1 MSQPDS
7 KISDK
12 YTSSVLSELP
22 GVWAHGPDELYKNWE
37 LWTLHINRVAAL
49 ATAFAQPF
57 QAETF
62 LQSLALW
69 HDLGKLSDAWQQYLH
84 RSVETRDDS
93 DADAIG
99 KVDHSSFGA
108 QYAMNMLDGPDA
120 PLGRIAAYCIAG
132 HHGGLLNS
140 GSIAIEDQPG
150 TLAHRLAK
158 KVHPVAITLPELQV
172 RPTIP
177 RPALTFK
184 QTPEDTAFAVAF
196 WGRMMFSCLVDADF
210 LATELHYNTDQ
221 HEQRSTIKPTWD
233 CWAKRVDDC
242 VAGKRNLTT
251 TVGRCR
257 DAVYQQCLRAA
268 KLKPGFFSL
277 TVPTGGGKTL
287 ASLAFA
293 TSHAHQQHL
302 RRVIYALPFT
312 SIIEQNV
319 QVIRDVLQD
328 ADVLEHHS
336 NLDPN
341 KPENQTTW
349 SRLAAENWD
358 APVVVTTNVQ
368 FFESLFANKTSRCRK
383 LHRIAQS
390 VIVLDEA
397 QAIPVDLLKPCLAA
411 LNELVQNYGCTI
423 VLCTATQPAVHQRAD
438 FAIGLEN
445 VHEIIQEPQQLFEQM
460 KRVRVQFID
469 RQTQDQLAQR
479 IAQHKQVLTIVDTRQ
494 RAVDLYRAIRHLEGV
509 YHLSAAMCPTHR
521 SVCLDKIKE
530 CLQQS
535 HVDDTPCHV
544 VSTQLIEAG
553 VDVDFPV
560 VYRSLAGLDSI
571 AQAAGRCN
579 REGKRSQG
587 EVYVFEP
594 ENGITG
600 IPKGSMQHAAQ
611 MTREIMPFHAEDLLS
626 LAAVQRYFEM
636 HYWKQKNKWDEH
648 AVMCC
653 FKDMDN
659 VLFDYADAAR
669 RFEFIQQTQKPVVVS
684 YGKVGHELISQLHRE
699 KPNRDLYRFAQRY
712 TVQIPCWHWEAL
724 LQAGEIELVNDQL
737 AVLSNSA
744 RYDAELGLCLGD
756 VTVMGESSVI

>member
-1 MSQPDS
+1 MHQPHAEITSQCTSFISSDLPD
-7 KISDK
+7 
-12 YTSSVLSELP
+12 
-22 GVWAHGPDELYKNWE
+22 VWAHGPDELCENWE
-37 LWTLHINRVAAL
+37 LWTLHINRVNAL

-57 QAETF
+57 EAETF
-62 LQSLALW
+62 LQSLAMW
-69 HDLGKLSDAWQQYLH
+69 HDLGKLSDAWQQYLR
-84 RSVETRDDS
+84 RSVEARDDS

-108 QYAMNMLDGPDA
+108 QYAKEMLPG

-140 GSIAIEDQPG
+140 GSKTIEDQPG

-158 KVHPVAITLPELQV
+158 DVHPVAITLPELQV

-184 QTPEDTAFAVAF
+184 QTQADIAFAVAF

-210 LATELHYNTDQ
+210 LATEQHYNTNQ
-221 HEQRSTIKPTWD
+221 HEQRSTTEPTWA
-233 CWAKRVDDC
+233 CWAKRVDEC

-257 DAVYQQCLRAA
+257 DAVYQQCLQAA

-319 QVIRDVLQD
+319 QVIRDVLED

-336 NLDPN
+336 NLDPT

-383 LHRIAQS
+383 LHRIAHS

-411 LNELVQNYGCTI
+411 LDELVRNYGCTI

-469 RQTQDQLAQR
+469 RQTQEQLAQR
-479 IAQHKQVLTIVDTRQ
+479 ITQHKQVLTIVDTRQ
-494 RAVDLYRAIRHLEGV
+494 RAADLYRAIRHLDGV
-509 YHLSAAMCPTHR
+509 YHLSAAMCPANR

-530 CLQQS
+530 CLKQS
-535 HVDDTPCHV
+535 HIDDTPCHV

-579 REGKRSQG
+579 REGKRAQG

-594 ENGITG
+594 ENGIDG
-600 IPKGSMQHAAQ
+600 IPKGSMRQAAEC
-611 MTREIMPFHAEDLLS
+611 TREIMPDHVEDLLS
-626 LAAVQRYFEM
+626 LAAVGQYFQL
-636 HYWKQKNKWDEH
+636 HYWKRQDQWDKH
-648 AVMCC
+648 AVMEC
-653 FKDMDN
+653 FKEPQHL
-659 VLFDYADAAR
+659 LFNYADAAR

-684 YGKVGHELISQLHRE
+684 YGKMGHELISQLHRE
-699 KPNRDLYRFAQRY
+699 KPNREIYRLAQRY
-712 TVQIPCWHWEAL
+712 TVQIPIWHWEAL

-744 RYDAELGLCLGD
+744 RYDNELGLCLGD